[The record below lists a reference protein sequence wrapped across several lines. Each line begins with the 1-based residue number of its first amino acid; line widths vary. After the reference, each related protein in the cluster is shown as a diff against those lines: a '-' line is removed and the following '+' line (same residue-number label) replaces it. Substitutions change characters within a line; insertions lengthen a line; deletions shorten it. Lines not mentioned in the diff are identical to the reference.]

1 MTEPTALIVG
11 ASRGL
16 GLGLVR
22 ELLGRDW
29 SIIATARDANGSEL
43 AKLGRAHPDRL
54 RVEVLDVNDQAQLGA
69 LETKLRGAT
78 LDLLFVNAGINERAE
93 LADVSQQAFTA
104 IMLTNALSPVQI
116 ALALRDRMRPGGTI
130 AFMSSRMGSI
140 AEMDVGNSAVY
151 RASKAALNAL
161 TRCFVAGVGPGSFTV
176 LSLHPGWV
184 RTDMGGPSAA
194 VSIEDSV
201 RGIADVLE
209 RERGSGQHKFLDY
222 QGNAIPW

>member
-1 MTEPTALIVG
+1 VIG
-11 ASRGL
+11 
-16 GLGLVR
+16 
-22 ELLGRDW
+22 
-29 SIIATARDANGSEL
+29 TARDVNGSDL
-43 AKLGRAHPDRL
+43 AKLARAYPGRL
-54 RVEVLDVNDQAQLGA
+54 RVEALDVNDQARQRALTAKLGG
-69 LETKLRGAT
+69 TT

-93 LADVSQQAFTA
+93 LADVSQEVFTNV
-104 IMLTNALSPVQI
+104 MLTNVLSPVQI
-116 ALALRDRMRPGGTI
+116 ALALRENMRPGATV

-140 AEMDVGNSAVY
+140 AEMNVGNSAVY

-161 TRCFVAGVGPGSFTV
+161 TRCFVAEAGAGKFTV
-176 LSLHPGWV
+176 LSFHPGWV
-184 RTDMGGPSAA
+184 RTDMGGPNAP

>member
-1 MTEPTALIVG
+1 MEI
-11 ASRGL
+11 
-16 GLGLVR
+16 
-22 ELLGRDW
+22 
-29 SIIATARDANGSEL
+29 
-43 AKLGRAHPDRL
+43 
-54 RVEVLDVNDQAQLGA
+54 LDVNDQAQLGA
-69 LETKLRGAT
+69 LKAKLGATT
-78 LDLLFVNAGINERAE
+78 LDLLFVNAGITERAE
-93 LADVSQQAFTA
+93 LSEISQQAFAA
-104 IMLTNALSPVQI
+104 IMMTNALSPVQI
-116 ALALRDRMRPGGTI
+116 ALALRERMRPGGTI

-140 AEMDVGNSAVY
+140 AEMEAGNSAVY

-161 TRCFVAGVGPGSFTV
+161 TRCFVAGVGPGTFTV

-201 RGIADVLE
+201 RGIANVLE

>member
-16 GLGLVR
+16 GLGLAR
-22 ELLGRDW
+22 ELLARNW
-29 SIIATARDANGSEL
+29 TVIATARDVNGSALKKL
-43 AKLGRAHPDRL
+43 AEAHPGRL
-54 RVEVLDVNDQAQLGA
+54 RVEALDVNDQAQQRALTGKLG
-69 LETKLRGAT
+69 GPT
-78 LDLLFVNAGINERAE
+78 LDLLFVNAGITERAE
-93 LADVSQQAFTA
+93 LAEVSQEAFTNV
-104 IMLTNALSPVQI
+104 MLTNVLSPVQI
-116 ALALRDRMRPGGTI
+116 ALALRDRMRRGGTV

-140 AEMDVGNSAVY
+140 AEMNVGNSAVY

-161 TRCFVAGVGPGSFTV
+161 TRCFVGEVGAGKFTV
-176 LSLHPGWV
+176 LSFHPGWV
-184 RTDMGGPSAA
+184 RTDMGGPNAA

-201 RGIADVLE
+201 RGIVEVLD

>member
-16 GLGLVR
+16 GLGLTR
-22 ELLGRDW
+22 ELLARNWTVIG
-29 SIIATARDANGSEL
+29 TARDVNGSEL
-43 AKLGRAHPDRL
+43 AKLAHENPGRL
-54 RVEVLDVNDQAQLGA
+54 RVEPLDVNDQAQQRELG
-69 LETKLRGAT
+69 TKLRGTT
-78 LDLLFVNAGINERAE
+78 LDLLFVNAGITDRAD
-93 LADVSQQAFTA
+93 LAEVSQEAFTNV
-104 IMLTNALSPVQI
+104 MLTNVLSPVQI
-116 ALALRDRMRPGGTI
+116 ASALRENMRPGGTV

-140 AEMDVGNSAVY
+140 AEMNVGNSAVY

-161 TRCFVAGVGPGSFTV
+161 TRCFVAEVGAGKFTV
-176 LSLHPGWV
+176 LSFHPGWV
-184 RTDMGGPSAA
+184 RTDMGGPNAA

-201 RGIADVLE
+201 RGIVDVLK

>member
-16 GLGLVR
+16 GLGLAR
-22 ELLGRDW
+22 ELLARNW
-29 SIIATARDANGSEL
+29 TVVATARDVNGSEL
-43 AKLGRAHPDRL
+43 AKLAHAHPGRL
-54 RVEVLDVNDQAQLGA
+54 RVEALDVNDQAQQGA
-69 LETKLRGAT
+69 LKAKLGTTA

-93 LADVSQQAFTA
+93 IADVSQQAFTT
-104 IMLTNALSPVQI
+104 IMLTNVLSPVQI
-116 ALALRDRMRPGGTI
+116 ALALRENMRPGGTI

-140 AEMDVGNSAVY
+140 AEMNVGNSAVY

-161 TRCFVAGVGPGSFTV
+161 TRCFVAEVGAGKFTV
-176 LSLHPGWV
+176 LSFHPGWV
-184 RTDMGGPSAA
+184 RTDMGGPNAP

>member
-43 AKLGRAHPDRL
+43 AKLARAHPDRL

>member
-11 ASRGL
+11 ANRGL

-22 ELLGRDW
+22 ELLGRDC
-29 SIIATARDANGSEL
+29 SVIATARDANGSEL